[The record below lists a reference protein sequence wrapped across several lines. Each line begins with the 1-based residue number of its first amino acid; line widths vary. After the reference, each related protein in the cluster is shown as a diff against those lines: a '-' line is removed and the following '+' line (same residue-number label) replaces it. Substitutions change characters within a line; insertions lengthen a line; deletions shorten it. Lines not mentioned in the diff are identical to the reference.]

1 MSLNHQSGLRDLR
14 WLHRGDSMVV
24 QNSKKLFSFS
34 ENWKYTIGR
43 VAFLNCD
50 PLFHSLDAPWKILSA
65 PPSWLTGHLLRKDCV
80 IAPIPAADYAK
91 HSDELALIP
100 ELGICSKGEVG
111 SVILFG
117 ECSIEKMSSIA
128 LPSDSSSSVALLRYI
143 LKTRNLSPKLSTMAP
158 EIDEMLDRC
167 DGALLIGDRAL
178 DYARDNPEMAIVDL
192 GSAWLE
198 ETGKPMVFGVFAAR
212 KDTDL
217 SEIKSAQRV
226 LLDCLELFE
235 SSKQCRDSVISEA
248 VEKSGLSNERLEK
261 YFGEVF
267 NRLDDIHIDGLNQ
280 FLIHGCD
287 LPNGAEF
294 VF

>member
-1 MSLNHQSGLRDLR
+1 
-14 WLHRGDSMVV
+14 MVV
-24 QNSKKLFSFS
+24 QNSKKLISFN

-50 PLFHSLDAPWKILSA
+50 PLFHSLSAPWSILSA
-65 PPSWLTGHLLRKDCV
+65 PPSWLTGHLLRRDCV

-91 HSDELALIP
+91 HSDELVLIP

-117 ECSIEKMSSIA
+117 NCPIENMSSIA
-128 LPSDSSSSVALLRYI
+128 LPSDSSSSVTLLKYI
-143 LKTRNLSPKLSTMAP
+143 LKTRDLNPDLSTMAP
-158 EIDEMLDRC
+158 EIDEMLGSC

-178 DYARDNPEMAIVDL
+178 DFARDNPSMVRMDL

-212 KDTDL
+212 KDTNV
-217 SEIKSAQRV
+217 SEIKSAQQV
-226 LLDCLELFE
+226 LLGCLELFE
-235 SSKQCRDSVISEA
+235 SSKQCRKLVISEG
-248 VEKSGLSNERLEK
+248 VEKSGLSCERLEK

-280 FLIHGCD
+280 FLIHACNM
-287 LPNGAEF
+287 PNGAEF
-294 VF
+294 IF